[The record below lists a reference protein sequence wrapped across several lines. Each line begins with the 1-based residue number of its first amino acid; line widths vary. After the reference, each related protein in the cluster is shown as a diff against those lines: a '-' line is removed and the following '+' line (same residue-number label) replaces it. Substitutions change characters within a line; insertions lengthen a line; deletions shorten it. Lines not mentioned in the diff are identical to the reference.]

1 MPRPRNFRSAPFRER
16 VHVDDREETKGDRE
30 KSFSQFAPKRNTWN
44 TGKLRERERKKFVY
58 NEILSRYAI
67 KSMQIRL
74 DCSRDRF
81 VNIQRGVRWIDRAE
95 EAWVASS
102 LRGEER
108 YRVRW
113 GTVHRTAFRVG
124 LAISRDT
131 VRRWRHASFRNTSL
145 DPAVFPPHRIIGV
158 QADDTI
164 SLIYRRYS
172 CHEYLRR
179 LVRWA
184 CCDSALSRMVCVHF
198 DLLLTIFLAHK
209 INRSFLLQILPPL
222 FLSRL
227 SVDRFI
233 FQSRKILRY

>member
-44 TGKLRERERKKFVY
+44 TGKLRERGEKKFVVY

-131 VRRWRHASFRNTSL
+131 VRRWRHASFIGGPRCF
-145 DPAVFPPHRIIGV
+145 PAPPNYRCPGRWYYF
-158 QADDTI
+158 ADI
-164 SLIYRRYS
+164 PSIFG
-172 CHEYLRR
+172 LRR

>member
-95 EAWVASS
+95 EAWIASS

-131 VRRWRHASFRNTSL
+131 VRRWRHASFIGGPRCFPAPPNYRCPGRWYYFADIPSIFVPRIFKALGEMSL
-145 DPAVFPPHRIIGV
+145 LRFGPFKDGMCPFWFASNYFPRTQDQSFFPI
-158 QADDTI
+158 ANSSSSF
-164 SLIYRRYS
+164 SLEIKRR
-172 CHEYLRR
+172 
-179 LVRWA
+179 
-184 CCDSALSRMVCVHF
+184 
-198 DLLLTIFLAHK
+198 
-209 INRSFLLQILPPL
+209 
-222 FLSRL
+222 
-227 SVDRFI
+227 
-233 FQSRKILRY
+233 